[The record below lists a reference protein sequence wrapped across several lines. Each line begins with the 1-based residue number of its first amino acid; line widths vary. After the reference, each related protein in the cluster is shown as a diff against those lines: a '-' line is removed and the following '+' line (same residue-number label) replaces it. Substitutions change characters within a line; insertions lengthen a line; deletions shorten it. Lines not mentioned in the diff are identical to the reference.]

1 MDIFFRRSI
10 SSPLIGLVILLATIR
25 VEAFFENF
33 GGAIERRLPRSLTIL
48 KDLDQEILVD
58 SEGDGNVRR
67 VNGSFEKLV
76 GRRVAIRNTI
86 AISTAIAVSDTFWPC
101 ANAGELP
108 SKPNLD
114 HTVELDCLKD
124 LPPISKDSIRIYLCR
139 HGQTENNRLRIVQ
152 GSRVDPPVNINGK
165 AQATNLGLALA
176 RADPKPELFFSSSLL
191 RAKMT
196 ANIAANANNDPLE
209 ATSSSNRLIARQLP
223 VLSEIDFG
231 AFADGQPIS
240 AVQEKM
246 TKTYTRWSMGDV
258 DYRPEGGGDS
268 GRKVLIRAVKAIE
281 TLVDE
286 AKAADMSCVAAVS
299 HSAYLRVMVGMVLNE
314 PLLQSSI
321 RKIRNGSVT
330 VIDVPK
336 NLSSTMIGPKPN
348 LLGGWLSRKPRDFT
362 LSIPTCKTIRINE
375 SRHLPLDVI

>member
-1 MDIFFRRSI
+1 MHFFLGCSI
-10 SSPLIGLVILLATIR
+10 SSPLVGLVILLAVIS

-33 GGAIERRLPRSLTIL
+33 GGAIERRLPRSLTVL
-48 KDLDQEILVD
+48 KALDQEILVD
-58 SEGDGNVRR
+58 GEGHGIVRR
-67 VNGSFEKLV
+67 VNDSVEKPV
-76 GRRVAIRNTI
+76 DRRAAIRNAI
-86 AISTAIAVSDTFWPC
+86 AISAAIAVSDTFRPY

-108 SKPNLD
+108 SRSNID

-124 LPPISKDSIRIYLCR
+124 LPPISEDSIRIYFCR

-152 GSRVDPPVNINGK
+152 GARVDPPVNINGK

-196 ANIAANANNDPLE
+196 ANIAANANNDTLE

-240 AVQEKM
+240 VVQEKM
-246 TKTYTRWSMGDV
+246 TKTYIRWSMGDV
-258 DYRPEGGGDS
+258 DYRPEGDGDS
-268 GRKVLIRAVKAIE
+268 GREVLIRAVEAIE
-281 TLVDE
+281 TLVNE
-286 AKAADMSCVAAVS
+286 AKAADVPCVAAVS
-299 HSAYLRVMVGMVLNE
+299 HSAYLRVIVGMVLNE

-348 LLGGWLSRKPRDFT
+348 LLGGWLSRKPKDFT

-375 SRHLPLDVI
+375 FRHLPLDVI